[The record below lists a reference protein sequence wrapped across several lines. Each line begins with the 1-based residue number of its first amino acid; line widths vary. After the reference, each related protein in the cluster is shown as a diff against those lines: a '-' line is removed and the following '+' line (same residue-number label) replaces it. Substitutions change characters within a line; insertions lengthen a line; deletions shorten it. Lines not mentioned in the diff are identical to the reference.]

1 MQVAVAAW
9 QDQPDPDPEPDMAS
23 AVSPA
28 GSVAVNVTGPLVGP

>member
-9 QDQPDPDPEPDMAS
+9 QDQPEPDMAS